1 MNLPKK
7 YYEELFFSS
16 GDDRDLLPQ
25 NQDAII
31 ELLDKNGAV
40 GVVGLYDEPGYP
52 IYFISGFALTAIGY
66 SYQKMMDVSEGRF
79 IQLVYEKDRQN
90 FTECIGNPDI
100 ASHEFRMVNMSGKN
114 VWVNSYKKSSF
125 SIDNRPI
132 IIASIRVVEDAR
144 KRESELLD
152 ALTKGYNRIIYVDV
166 NQGRY
171 RIIKSEQGGL
181 DEQICGTLT
190 ELEELL
196 HQYGRDYINPDD
208 HSFATILNKLNF
220 FSNPGENGG
229 NYKATYRAL
238 VDGEYQ
244 WIQFQAFY
252 GGAMN
257 LDTGHIILAFRI
269 VDEEK
274 RRELDAHRLLSD
286 SLARAEKASQ
296 IKNEFLTRVSHDLRT
311 PINGIMGM
319 LEIAKA
325 NRANA
330 DKIDECIEK
339 ISSACSNLVNLLQDV
354 LDMYELESN
363 NLELLEED
371 FNLSEFFQ
379 DGLKWFYRRAEES
392 GLSCTIQCSDF
403 PHPYIVGSPK
413 HIRQIFDHILD
424 NAIKYN
430 KPNGSITLK
439 GRELSCNGKTAMFEF
454 VVEDTGLGMGA
465 EFLQNV
471 FELFEQENSSGRT
484 QYRGTGLG
492 MSIVKR
498 LVDQMEGTIA
508 VESQPGIGTKV
519 TFTLPFK
526 LCMDTVEA
534 KSEPKNID
542 LALMNVLLV
551 EDNELNMEITQ
562 FLLESAGMVVS
573 CARNG
578 QEAVDIFRQS
588 EENKYDVILMDIMMP
603 VMSGLEAAR
612 TIREL
617 DRPDAK
623 SVPIIALSANVMD
636 MDVKKTKMAGMDD
649 HLAKPIDA
657 SQLLSSIAK
666 CLRT

>member
-7 YYEELFFSS
+7 YYEELYFSC
-16 GDDRDLLPQ
+16 GDDRNLLPQ

-40 GVVGLYDEPGYP
+40 GVVGVYDEPEYP

-66 SYQKMMDVSEGRF
+66 SYQEVMKASEGSF
-79 IQLVYEKDRQN
+79 LQLVYEKDRHN
-90 FTECIGNPDI
+90 FTECLKNPNVS
-100 ASHEFRMVNMSGKN
+100 SHEFRMINQSGRN
-114 VWVNSYKKSSF
+114 VWVNSYKKTSS
-125 SIDNRPI
+125 SIDGRPI

-181 DEQICGTLT
+181 DEQVCGTLT

-196 HQYGRDYINPDD
+196 HQYGRDYINPED

-238 VDGEYQ
+238 IDGEYQ
-244 WIQFQAFY
+244 WVQFQAFY

-274 RRELDAHRLLSD
+274 RRELDAHRILSD
-286 SLARAEKASQ
+286 SLAQAEEASH
-296 IKNEFLTRVSHDLRT
+296 IKNEFLSRMSHDLRT

-325 NRANA
+325 NRANPE
-330 DKIDECIEK
+330 KIDECIEK
-339 ISSACSNLVNLLQDV
+339 ISLACSNLVSLVQDV
-354 LDMYELESN
+354 LDMHDLENSN
-363 NLELLEED
+363 VELLEENI
-371 FNLSEFFQ
+371 NLSEFFK
-379 DGLKWFYRRAEES
+379 DDLKWFCRRAEES
-392 GLSCTIQCSDF
+392 GLRYTIQCADF
-403 PHPYIVGSPK
+403 PHPYVVGSPR
-413 HIRQIFDHILD
+413 HIRQVFDHVLD

-430 KPNGSITLK
+430 KPNGSVTVR
-439 GRELSCNGKTAMFEF
+439 GRELSCNGKTATFEF
-454 VVEDTGLGMGA
+454 VVEDTGLGMGK
-465 EFLQNV
+465 EFLKSV
-471 FELFEQENSSGRT
+471 FEPFEQEHNTSRT
-484 QYRGTGLG
+484 KYMGTGLG
-492 MSIVKR
+492 MSIAKR
-498 LVDQMEGTIA
+498 LVEQMEGTIA
-508 VESQPGIGTKV
+508 VESQLGVGTKV
-519 TFTLPFK
+519 TFTLPFR
-526 LCMDTVEA
+526 LCKDAVEPQA
-534 KSEPKNID
+534 APKNID
-542 LALMNVLLV
+542 LALMNVLLA
-551 EDNELNMEITQ
+551 EDNELNMEIAQ

-573 CARNG
+573 CASNG
-578 QEAVDIFRQS
+578 QEAVEIFRQS
-588 EENKYDVILMDIMMP
+588 EENKFDVILMDIMMP
-603 VMSGLEAAR
+603 VMNGLEAAKA
-612 TIREL
+612 IRRL

-623 SVPIIALSANVMD
+623 TVPIIALSANVMD
-636 MDVKKTKMAGMDD
+636 SDVMKTKMAGMDD

-657 SQLLSSIAK
+657 SQLLSSILK
-666 CLRT
+666 CIHT

>member
-66 SYQKMMDVSEGRF
+66 SYPEVMDVSEGRF

-90 FTECIGNPDI
+90 FTECIQNPDI
-100 ASHEFRMVNMSGKN
+100 ASHEFRMVNTSGKN

-181 DEQICGTLT
+181 DEQVCGTLT

-286 SLARAEKASQ
+286 SLARAEKASH
-296 IKNEFLTRVSHDLRT
+296 IKNEFLTRMSHDLRT

-339 ISSACSNLVNLLQDV
+339 ISSACSNLVSLVQDV
-354 LDMYELESN
+354 LDMHDLENN
-363 NLELLEED
+363 NLELPEED

-392 GLSCTIQCSDF
+392 GLSCTIQCADF
-403 PHPYIVGSPK
+403 PHPYVVGSPK

-430 KPNGSITLK
+430 KPNGSIALR

-465 EFLQNV
+465 EFLQNI
-471 FELFEQENSSGRT
+471 FGFFEQEHNSSRT
-484 QYRGTGLG
+484 QYSGTGLG

-508 VESQPGIGTKV
+508 VESHPGVGTKV

-526 LCMDTVEA
+526 LCTNTVEA

-588 EENKYDVILMDIMMP
+588 EENKFDVILMDIMMP

-617 DRPDAK
+617 DRSDAK
-623 SVPIIALSANVMD
+623 NIPIIALSANVMD
-636 MDVKKTKMAGMDD
+636 LDVKKTKMAGMDG

-666 CLRT
+666 CLHT

>member
-66 SYQKMMDVSEGRF
+66 SYQEMMDVSEGRF

-90 FTECIGNPDI
+90 FTECIKNPDI
-100 ASHEFRMVNMSGKN
+100 ASHEFRMVNISGKN

-181 DEQICGTLT
+181 DEQVCGTLT

-208 HSFATILNKLNF
+208 HSFASILNKLNF

-286 SLARAEKASQ
+286 SLARAEKASH
-296 IKNEFLTRVSHDLRT
+296 IKNEFLTRMSHDLRT

-339 ISSACSNLVNLLQDV
+339 ISSACSNLVSLVQDV
-354 LDMYELESN
+354 LDMHDLEN
-363 NLELLEED
+363 NSLELLEED

-392 GLSCTIQCSDF
+392 GLNCTIQCADF

-430 KPNGSITLK
+430 KPNGSITLR

-454 VVEDTGLGMGA
+454 VVEDTGLGMGT

-471 FELFEQENSSGRT
+471 FELFEQEHSSSRT
-484 QYRGTGLG
+484 QYMGTGLG

-526 LCMDTVEA
+526 LYTDTVEA
-534 KSEPKNID
+534 KPEPKNID

-562 FLLESAGMVVS
+562 FLLEGAGMVVS

-578 QEAVDIFRQS
+578 QEAVDIFRRS
-588 EENKYDVILMDIMMP
+588 EENKFDVILMDIMMP

-623 SVPIIALSANVMD
+623 NVPIIALSANVMD
-636 MDVKKTKMAGMDD
+636 SDVKKTKMAGMDD

-657 SQLLSSIAK
+657 SQLLSTIAK
-666 CLRT
+666 CLHT